1 MTINEHDRITAGRDA
16 DTRSAATHGA
26 HALVDLLNAGE
37 PYAVAFGGQGGNWLE
52 NLEELISSA
61 GIESELSEVVG
72 EAALLLEPV
81 ARELVVVRPVGFE
94 PMQWVRALAAE
105 EPLPTAKQLTT
116 AAISG
121 PGILLAQMAAI
132 RAVSRQGLDLQGTPP
147 VAMAGHSQ
155 GIVAVESL
163 KAAGARDAE
172 LLALLQLIGAAGS
185 LVSRRRG
192 MVGRGD
198 KSPMVSVTNAEP
210 DRIAELLED
219 FSKDVRTV
227 LPPVLSIRNGRR
239 SVVITGTPE
248 QLARFELYCSKIT
261 EKEEAERKNKTR
273 GGAVF
278 APVFN
283 GIQVEVGF
291 HTPRLADGVE
301 VVDRWAA
308 RTGIDPELAH
318 HFTESIFVKPIDWV
332 AEVERL
338 HDAGAKWIID
348 LGPSDT
354 LTRLTAP
361 VIRGLGVGIVPA
373 ATRAGQRN
381 LFTVGAAPEVPPAW
395 SSYAPSTVTLPDGSV
410 KLSTKFTRLTGR
422 SPILLAGMTPTTV
435 DAKIVAAA
443 ANAGHWAELAG
454 GGQVTEPIF
463 DARIEELT
471 QLLEPGRAIQFN
483 SLFLDPY
490 LWKLQLGGKR
500 LVQRARQS
508 GAPIDGVVVTAGIP
522 ELEEAVALI
531 EELNGIGITH
541 VCFKPGTVDQ
551 IKSVIKIAAEVPDR
565 EIIVHIEGGRAGGH
579 HSWEDLDDLLVST
592 YGDLRRTP
600 NLTICVGG
608 GIGTPER
615 AAEYLSG
622 RWATEYGFPLMPV
635 DGILVGTAAMATL
648 EATTS
653 PAVKQMLVETT
664 GTDTWVGAGR
674 AQGGMASGRSQLGA
688 DIHEID
694 NAASRCGRL
703 LDEVAGDGDAVAAR
717 RDEIIAAMA
726 VTAKPYFGDVAEMT
740 FLEWLNRYVE
750 LAIGDG
756 SSTADTKKT
765 GSPWLDVSWRDRFE
779 EMLKRTEARLHPA
792 DSGPIP
798 TLFGADAEGEAL
810 LEDPQRAIGALLER
824 YPDAATVKLHPADVP
839 FFITLCKTLGKPV
852 NFVPVIDKDVRRW
865 WRSDSLWQAHDARYT
880 ADQVCI
886 IPGTQA
892 VAGITRVDEP
902 VGELLDRFEKA
913 AIDDVVAAGGQPV
926 PVVSRRQARADV
938 TGPLA
943 VVLDSPDVLW
953 AGRTAIN
960 PVHRI
965 GAPSEWQV
973 NQNRSATHPSTGAR
987 LELTGEA
994 RQAGAER
1001 PGEGA
1006 AAVTLSVPLS
1016 DIWIT
1021 IKFTLPT
1028 ATVDGGMPVVTTE
1041 DASEAMRSV
1050 LAIAANVEGPEALP
1064 RVENDSTTVTVA
1076 WDPEEV
1082 ADHTG
1087 VTATFGAPL
1096 APGLTLVPDALV
1108 GSCWPA
1114 VFSVIGS
1121 ATTEAGF
1128 PVVEGLLSLVH
1139 LDHAAHL
1146 LAPLPKDKAEL
1157 TVTATASAATDTEY
1171 GRVIPV
1177 AVTIADPTGQ
1187 VVAEL
1192 HERFAIRGRSGS
1204 AELAD
1209 PPRAGGAI
1217 TDNATETPRRR
1228 RRDVTVTAPTDM
1240 SAFAVVSG
1248 DHNPIHTDRAAA
1260 LLAGLKTPIVHGMWL
1275 SAAAQHVVTA
1285 TDGRATPPARLV
1297 GWTSRFLGMVLPG
1310 DEIDF
1315 RVDRVGIDRGAEII
1329 EVSAKVDGELVMAAT
1344 AQLAAPKTVYA
1355 FPGQG
1360 IQHKGMGMEVRA
1372 RSKAAR
1378 KIWDTADKFT
1388 RETLGFSVLHV
1399 VRDNPTS
1406 LIASGVHYHH
1416 PEGVLYLTQFTQVA
1430 MATVAAAQVAEMRE
1444 QGAFVEGAIA
1454 CGHSVGEYTALACVS
1469 GVYQLEALLE
1479 VVFHRGS
1486 KMHDIVPR
1494 DENGRSNY
1502 RLAAIRPSQI
1512 DLDDDDVT
1520 DFVAE
1525 ISERT
1530 GEFLQIVNFN
1540 LRGSQYAIA
1549 GTVRGLEALEEEI
1562 ERRREISGG
1571 KRSFILVPGIDVP
1584 FHSEVL
1590 RVGVADFR
1598 RSLERVMPRDQ
1609 DPELIVGRYIP
1620 NLVPRPFTLDR
1631 DFIQEIRDLVPAEPL
1646 DEILADYDTWRNE
1659 RPSELMR
1666 KVVIELLAWQFASP
1680 VRWIETQDLLFIE
1693 EAAGGLGI
1701 ERFVEIGVKSAPTV
1715 AGLATNTLK
1724 LPEYSHSTVEVLNS
1738 ERDAAVLFATDTD
1751 PEPEADDVAAAPSG
1765 AAPAAA
1771 ATPAAAPAA
1780 PAAAPAAPAAPAG
1793 APSPHVAPAGAPRP
1807 DDIAFDAAD
1816 ATVALIALM
1825 AKMRLDQIETLDS
1838 IESITDGASSRRNQL
1853 LVDLGSELNLGAI
1866 DGAAEAD
1873 LGALKGQVSKLA
1885 RTYKPFGPVLGDAIN
1900 DQLRT
1905 VFGPSGKRPAYIT
1918 ERVTKTWELG
1928 PGWAK
1933 NVTVEVALGTREG
1946 SSVRGG
1952 ALGGL
1957 HDGALADAG
1966 AVDKVIDAAVLA
1978 VGARK
1983 GVAVSM
1989 PSAGGGAGGVVDSAA
2004 LGEFAEKVTGRDG
2017 VLASTARMILNQL
2030 GLDQQAS
2037 VGDTVTDTDL
2047 IDLVSSELGSD
2058 WPRLVAPSFDGRKA
2072 VLFDD
2077 RWASARED
2085 LARLWLAEESDIDAD
2100 WQRLSERFEG
2110 AGHVVA
2116 TQANWWQGKA
2126 LAAGRNVHAALYG
2139 RAAAGAENPAK
2150 GRYADEIAV
2159 VTGASKGSIA
2169 AAVTAR
2175 LLSGG
2180 ATVIATT
2187 SRLDDKRLAFYKDL
2201 YRDNASF
2208 GATLWVVPANMASY
2222 SDIDALVEWVGNE
2235 QSESLGPQS
2244 IHLKDALTPT
2254 LLFPFAAPRVA
2265 GDMSEAGARAE
2276 MEMKVLL
2283 WAVQRLIAGLSHI
2296 GAERDIA
2303 SRLHVVLPGSPNRG
2317 MFGGDGAYGEAKSA
2331 LDAVVTRWKAETSWS
2346 QRVSLAHALIGWTK
2360 GTGLMG
2366 HNDAIAGAVEE
2377 AGVTTYTT
2385 DEMAAMLLDLCDI
2398 ESKVAAARQPL
2409 QADLTGGLG
2418 EVDIDLAELAAK
2430 AREDMAGET
2439 RDTDADDVD
2448 PGTIRALPS
2457 PPRGFTGNPTPTWTD
2472 LDVDPADLV
2481 VIVGGA
2487 ELGPYG
2493 SSRTRFEV
2501 ETSGELSAA
2510 GVLELAWTTGL
2521 VKWEDDPKPGWYDT
2535 QTGEMVDEGELVER
2549 YHDAVIERVGIRE
2562 WVDDGAIDPDHAAPL
2577 LVSVFLDKDFTF
2589 VVSSEEEARAFVQF
2603 DPEHTVIAPV
2613 PDSGDW
2619 QVTRQ
2624 AGTEIRVP
2632 RKVKLSRTVGAQVP
2646 TGFDPTVYGVTP
2658 DMMNSIDRLAL
2669 WNLVTTVD
2677 AFLSSGFSPA
2687 ELMRWVHPSL
2697 VASTQGTGM
2706 GGMTSMQTMYHGNLL
2721 GRNKPNDIL
2730 QEVLPNVFAGHV
2742 VQSYVGS
2749 YGAMIHPVGACA
2761 TAAVSVEEGV
2771 DKIRLGKAQF
2781 VVAGGYDDLTL
2792 EAIIGFGDMSAT
2804 ADTEMMRAK
2813 GISDAKMSRANDRR
2827 RLGFVEGQGGGTILL
2842 ARGDLALEMGL
2853 PVMAVVG
2860 YVSSFGDG
2868 VHTSIP
2874 APGLGALGAGRGG
2887 RKSELA
2893 RSLAKLGVTPDDIAV
2908 ISKHDTST
2916 LANDPNETEL
2926 HERLAKA
2933 MGRSEGNPLFVVSQ
2947 KSLTGH
2953 SKGGAAAFQMMG
2965 LCQILR
2971 DGVIPPNRS
2980 LDCVDDELSHAS
2992 HFVWVREALHLGDKL
3007 PLKAG
3012 LITSLGFGHVSG
3024 LIALVHPQAFLA
3036 SLDEAQRAD
3045 YQRRAAERVVAGQRR
3060 LASAI
3065 AGGPAMYEK
3074 PADRRF
3080 NHDAPQSEKRQEAD
3094 MLLDPTS
3101 RLGADGWY
3109 AR

>member
-1 MTINEHDRITAGRDA
+1 MTINEHRNVTSGNTEAV
-16 DTRSAATHGA
+16 AASA

-37 PYAVAFGGQGGNWLE
+37 PYAVAFGGQGASWLE
-52 NLEELISSA
+52 NLEELVSSA
-61 GIESELSEVVG
+61 GIESELSEIVG

-81 ARELVVVRPVGFE
+81 ARELVVVRPIGFE
-94 PMQWVRALAAE
+94 PMQWVRALAAD
-105 EPLPTAKQLTT
+105 EPLPSAKQLTT

-132 RAVSRQGLDLQGTPP
+132 RAVQRQGLDLAGTPP
-147 VAMAGHSQ
+147 VAVAGHSQ
-155 GIVAVESL
+155 GIIAAEAL
-163 KAAGARDAE
+163 KANGTRDAE

-198 KSPMVSVTNAEP
+198 KSPMVSVTNVDPE
-210 DRIAELLED
+210 RIAELLED

-261 EKEEAERKNKTR
+261 EKDEAERKNKLR

-278 APVFN
+278 SPVFQ
-283 GIQVEVGF
+283 GVQVEVGF
-291 HTPRLADGVE
+291 HTPRLADGIE

-308 RTGIDPELAH
+308 KCGIDTELAH
-318 HFTESIFVKPIDWV
+318 KMTEAIFVKPIDWV
-332 AEVERL
+332 AEVERM
-338 HDAGAKWIID
+338 HDAGARWIID

-354 LTRLTAP
+354 VTRLTSP
-361 VIRGLGVGIVPA
+361 IIRGLGVGIVPA
-373 ATRAGQRN
+373 ATRAGQRS
-381 LFTVGAAPEVPPAW
+381 LFTVGAAPVVQPAW
-395 SSYAPSTVTLPDGSV
+395 SSFAPTAVELPNGDV

-454 GGQVTEPIF
+454 GGQVTEEIF
-463 DARIEELT
+463 ENRVAELS

-500 LVQRARQS
+500 IVQKARQS
-508 GAPIDGVVVTAGIP
+508 GAPIDGVIVTAGIP
-522 ELEEAVALI
+522 ELDEAVALI
-531 EELNGIGITH
+531 EELHEIGITN
-541 VCFKPGTVDQ
+541 VVFKPGTVDQ
-551 IKSVIKIAAEVPDR
+551 IKSVIKIAEEVPDR
-565 EIIVHIEGGRAGGH
+565 EIIVHVEGGRAGGH

-592 YGDLRRTP
+592 YSDLRKQA

-622 RWATEYGFPLMPV
+622 RWAETYGFPLMPV

-653 PAVKQMLVETT
+653 PQVKQLLVDTK
-664 GTDTWVGAGR
+664 GTDHWVGAGK

-694 NAASRCGRL
+694 NTASRCGRL
-703 LDEVAGDGDAVAAR
+703 LDEVAGDADAVAER

-726 VTAKPYFGDVAEMT
+726 NTAKPYFGDVADMT
-740 FLEWLNRYVE
+740 YQQWLQRYVE

-756 SSTADTKKT
+756 SSTADTKRDN
-765 GSPWLDVSWRDRFE
+765 SPWLDVTWRDRFE
-779 EMLKRTEARLHPA
+779 EMLQRAEARLNPA
-792 DSGPIP
+792 DAGRIE
-798 TLFGADAEGEAL
+798 TLFPATAEGEAL
-810 LEDPQRAIGALLER
+810 LEDPQRALAELLAR
-824 YPDAATVKLHPADVP
+824 YPEAETLRLHPADVP

-865 WRSDSLWQAHDARYT
+865 WRSDSLWQAHDARYD

-886 IPGTQA
+886 IPGTAA

-902 VGELLDRFEKA
+902 VGELLDRFEQA
-913 AIDDVVAAGGQPV
+913 AIDEVVAALAANGEAPV
-926 PVVSRRQARADV
+926 PVVSRRQARADI

-973 NQNRSATHPSTGAR
+973 NENRSATHPSTGSR
-987 LELTGEA
+987 LELDGD
-994 RQAGAER
+994 G
-1001 PGEGA
+1001 
-1006 AAVTLSVPLS
+1006 VVLNVPLS
-1016 DIWIT
+1016 DIWIA
-1021 IKFTLPT
+1021 IRFTLPA
-1028 ATVDGGMPVVTTE
+1028 ATVNGGMPVVTTE
-1041 DASEAMRSV
+1041 DASAAMRAV
-1050 LAIAANVEGPEALP
+1050 LAIAAGADGVDALP
-1064 RVENDSTTVTVA
+1064 AVTDNVATVTA
-1076 WDPEEV
+1076 DWDPEEV

-1108 GSCWPA
+1108 GRCWPA
-1114 VFSVIGS
+1114 VFSVIG
-1121 ATTEAGF
+1121 AAVTADGI

-1146 LAPLPKDKAEL
+1146 LAPMPAERAEL
-1157 TVTATASAATDTEY
+1157 TVTATASAAVDTEV
-1171 GRVIPV
+1171 GRVVPV
-1177 AVTIADPTGQ
+1177 SVSITD
-1187 VVAEL
+1187 AEGTEL
-1192 HERFAIRGRSGS
+1192 ARLEERFAIRGRSGA
-1204 AELAD
+1204 AELTD
-1209 PPRAGGAI
+1209 PVRAGGAI

-1228 RRDVTVTAPTDM
+1228 RRDVTVTAPVDM

-1260 LLAGLKTPIVHGMWL
+1260 LLAGLKSPIVHGMWL

-1310 DEIDF
+1310 DEIEF

-1329 EVSAKVDGELVMAAT
+1329 EVTAKVGGELVMAAS

-1378 KIWDTADKFT
+1378 KIWDSADKFT

-1406 LIASGVHYHH
+1406 IIASGVHYHH
-1416 PEGVLYLTQFTQVA
+1416 PDGVLFLTQFTQVA

-1469 GVYQLEALLE
+1469 GVYELEALLE

-1494 DENGRSNY
+1494 DAKGRSDY

-1512 DLDDDDVT
+1512 DLDDNDVT
-1520 DFVAE
+1520 DFVAQIAE
-1525 ISERT
+1525 ET

-1549 GTVRGLEALEEEI
+1549 GTVRGLEALEAEI
-1562 ERRREISGG
+1562 ERRREITGG

-1598 RSLERVMPRDQ
+1598 RALDRVMPHGQ
-1609 DPELIVGRYIP
+1609 DPELLVGKYIP
-1620 NLVPRPFTLDR
+1620 NLVPRPFTLDK

-1646 DEILADYDTWRNE
+1646 DEILADYDTWRRDN
-1659 RPSELMR
+1659 PSELMR
-1666 KVVIELLAWQFASP
+1666 KTVIELLAWQFASP

-1693 EAAGGLGI
+1693 EAAGGLGV
-1701 ERFVEIGVKSAPTV
+1701 ERFVEVGVKTMPTV

-1724 LPEYSHSTVEVLNS
+1724 LPEYSHNTTEVLNV
-1738 ERDAAVLFATDTD
+1738 ERDAPVLFATDTD
-1751 PEPEADDVAAAPSG
+1751 PEPEDDVP

-1771 ATPAAAPAA
+1771 AEAPAEAVAAAPVPAAAPAA
-1780 PAAAPAAPAAPAG
+1780 PAG
-1793 APSPHVAPAGAPRP
+1793 GPRP
-1807 DDIAFDAAD
+1807 DDITYDAAD
-1816 ATVALIALM
+1816 ATMALIALS
-1825 AKMRLDQIETLDS
+1825 AKMRIDQIEPLDS

-1873 LGALKGQVSKLA
+1873 LAGLKGQVTKLA
-1885 RTYKPFGPVLGDAIN
+1885 RTYKPFGPVLSDAIN

-1905 VFGPSGKRPAYIT
+1905 VLGPSGKRPAYIA
-1918 ERVTKTWELG
+1918 ERVSKAWELG

-1933 NVTVEVALGTREG
+1933 HVTAEVALGTREG

-1952 ALGGL
+1952 EMGGL
-1957 HDGALADAG
+1957 HSGALADAG
-1966 AVDKVIDAAVLA
+1966 AVDKVIDAAVTA

-1983 GVAVSM
+1983 GIAVSL
-1989 PSAGGGAGGVVDSAA
+1989 PSAGGAAGGVVDSAA
-2004 LGEFAEKVTGRDG
+2004 LNEFAEKVTGPNG
-2017 VLASTARMILNQL
+2017 VLAGAARLILGEL
-2030 GLDQQAS
+2030 GLQAPVS
-2037 VGDTVTDTDL
+2037 VPDATDSEL
-2047 IDLVSSELGSD
+2047 IDLVTAELGSD

-2085 LARLWLAEESDIDAD
+2085 LARIWLLEEDDVNRD
-2100 WQRLSERFEG
+2100 WAKLSESFEG

-2116 TQANWWQGKA
+2116 TQASWWQGKA
-2126 LAAGRNVHAALYG
+2126 LAAGRTLHAALYG
-2139 RAAAGAENPAK
+2139 RAAAGAENPEK
-2150 GRYADEIAV
+2150 GRYANEIAV

-2169 AAVTAR
+2169 SAVVGQ
-2175 LLSGG
+2175 LLAGG
-2180 ATVIATT
+2180 ASVIATT
-2187 SRLDDKRLAFYKDL
+2187 SKLDDDRLAFYRTL
-2201 YRDNASF
+2201 YRDNARF
-2208 GATLWVVPANMASY
+2208 GAQLWVVPANMASY

-2235 QSESLGPQS
+2235 QVENLGPKA
-2244 IHLKDALTPT
+2244 IHLKDAQTPT

-2265 GDMSEAGARAE
+2265 GDLSEAGARAE

-2283 WAVQRLIAGLSHI
+2283 WAVQRLIGGLSHI
-2296 GAERDIA
+2296 GSERDIA

-2317 MFGGDGAYGEAKSA
+2317 MFGGDGAYGESKAA
-2331 LDAVVTRWKAETSWS
+2331 LDAVVARWKAETSWS

-2366 HNDAIAGAVEE
+2366 HNDAIVGAVEE
-2377 AGVTTYTT
+2377 AGVITYTT
-2385 DEMAAMLLDLCDI
+2385 DEMASMLLNLCSIDA
-2398 ESKVAAARQPL
+2398 KVSAAREPIQV
-2409 QADLTGGLG
+2409 DLTGGLG
-2418 EVDIDLAELAAK
+2418 DIELDMAELAAK
-2430 AREDMAGET
+2430 AREEMVAE
-2439 RDTDADDVD
+2439 AAVD
-2448 PGTIRALPS
+2448 EEDLEGTISALPS
-2457 PPRGFTGNPTPTWTD
+2457 PPRGYRAAPAPEWAD
-2472 LDVDPADLV
+2472 LDIDPADMVVLV
-2481 VIVGGA
+2481 SGA

-2493 SSRTRFEV
+2493 SSRTRFEMEV
-2501 ETSGELSAA
+2501 SGELSAA

-2535 QTGEMVDEGELVER
+2535 NTGELVDESELIER
-2549 YHDAVIERVGIRE
+2549 YHDVVLERVGIRE

-2577 LVSVFLDKDFTF
+2577 LVSVFLDKDFSF
-2589 VVSSEEEARAFVQF
+2589 VVSAEADARAFHQF

-2613 PDSGDW
+2613 PDSSDW
-2619 QVTRQ
+2619 QVTRK

-2646 TGFDPTVYGVTP
+2646 TGFDPQVYGVTP
-2658 DMMNSIDRLAL
+2658 DMASSIDRLAL

-2677 AFLSSGFSPA
+2677 AFLSAGFSPE

-2742 VQSYVGS
+2742 VQSYIGS

-2771 DKIRLGKAQF
+2771 DKIRLGKAEF

-2804 ADTEMMRAK
+2804 AETAMMRAR
-2813 GISDAKMSRANDRR
+2813 GISDSKFSRANDRR
-2827 RLGFVEGQGGGTILL
+2827 RLGFVEGQGGGTVLL
-2842 ARGDLALEMGL
+2842 ARGDLAVKMGL
-2853 PVMAVVG
+2853 PIQAVVA
-2860 YVSSFGDG
+2860 YVSSFADG

-2887 RKSELA
+2887 RQSQLV
-2893 RSLAKLGVTPDDIAV
+2893 RDLAKLGVTPDDIAV

-2926 HERLAKA
+2926 HERLAA
-2933 MGRSEGNPLFVVSQ
+2933 SMGRSPGNPLFIVSQ

-2953 SKGGAAAFQMMG
+2953 SKGGAAAFQMLG

-2980 LDCVDDELSHAS
+2980 LDCVDDELSNAQ
-2992 HFVWVREALHLGDKL
+2992 HFVWVRETLKFGDRL
-3007 PLKAG
+3007 PIKAG
-3012 LITSLGFGHVSG
+3012 LVTSLGFGHVSG
-3024 LIALVHPQAFLA
+3024 LIALVHPQALVA
-3036 SLDEAQRAD
+3036 ALDPAERED
-3045 YQRRAAERVVAGQRR
+3045 YLRRAGERVLAGQHR

-3065 AGGPAMYEK
+3065 AGGRALYEK

-3080 NHDAPQSEKRQEAD
+3080 NHDAPEKRQEAD
-3094 MLLDPTS
+3094 MLLDADA
-3101 RLGADGWY
+3101 RLGEDGWY
-3109 AR
+3109 ARS

>member
-1 MTINEHDRITAGRDA
+1 MTINEHDRVTAGKNGLKDG
-16 DTRSAATHGA
+16 SLGGA

-37 PYAVAFGGQGGNWLE
+37 PYAVAFGGQGGAWLE
-52 NLEELISSA
+52 SLEELVSSA
-61 GIESELSEVVG
+61 GIESELSELVG

-81 ARELVVVRPVGFE
+81 ARELVVVRPIGFE
-94 PMQWVRALAAE
+94 PLQWVRALAAE
-105 EPLPTAKQLTT
+105 EPLPDTKQLTT

-121 PGILLAQMAAI
+121 PGILLTQMAAI
-132 RAVSRQGLDLQGTPP
+132 RALTRQGLDLMGTPP

-155 GIVAVESL
+155 GILGVESL
-163 KAAGARDAE
+163 KVKGTRDAE

-198 KSPMVSVTNAEP
+198 KSPMVSVTNVDP

-219 FSKDVRTV
+219 FSTDVRTV

-248 QLARFELYCSKIT
+248 QLGRFELYCSKIT
-261 EKEEAERKNKTR
+261 EKEEAERKNKLR

-283 GIQVEVGF
+283 PIQVEVGF
-291 HTPRLADGVE
+291 HTPRLADGVAL
-301 VVDRWAA
+301 VDRWAA
-308 RTGIDPELAH
+308 KIGIDTELAH
-318 HFTESIFVKPIDWV
+318 AMTESIFVNPIDWV
-332 AEVERL
+332 SDVEAL
-338 HDAGAKWIID
+338 HTAGARWIID
-348 LGPSDT
+348 LGPADT
-354 LTRLTAP
+354 VTRLTAP
-361 VIRGLGVGIVPA
+361 VIRGLGIGIVPA
-373 ATRAGQRN
+373 ATRAGQRS
-381 LFTVGAAPEVPPAW
+381 LFTVGAVPEVPAPW
-395 SSYAPSTVTLPDGSV
+395 TSYAPSTVTLPDGSV

-454 GGQVTEPIF
+454 GGQVTEKIF
-463 DARIEELT
+463 EDRLEDLAE
-471 QLLEPGRAIQFN
+471 LLEPGRAIQFN

-500 LVQRARQS
+500 IVQKARQS

-522 ELEEAVALI
+522 ELDEAVALI
-531 EELNGIGITH
+531 EELNEIGITH
-541 VCFKPGTVDQ
+541 VVFKPGTVDQ
-551 IKSVIKIAAEVPDR
+551 IKAVIKIAAEVPDKDV
-565 EIIVHIEGGRAGGH
+565 IAHIEGGRAGGH
-579 HSWEDLDDLLVST
+579 HSWEDLDDLLLST
-592 YGDLRRTP
+592 YADLRKLS
-600 NLTICVGG
+600 NITICVGG

-615 AAEYLSG
+615 AADYLAG
-622 RWATEYGFPLMPV
+622 RWSQTYGFPLMPV

-653 PAVKQMLVETT
+653 PAVKQLLVDTK
-664 GTDTWVGAGR
+664 GTDVWVGAGK

-694 NAASRCGRL
+694 NTASRCGRL
-703 LDEVAGDGDAVAAR
+703 LDEVAGDADAVAER

-726 VTAKPYFGDVAEMT
+726 DTAKPYFGDLADMT
-740 FLEWLNRYVE
+740 YLQWLDRYVE

-756 SSTADTKKT
+756 DSTADTKSED
-765 GSPWLDVSWRDRFE
+765 SPWLDITWRDRFE
-779 EMLKRTEARLHPA
+779 EMLKRAEARLHPK
-792 DSGPIP
+792 DSGPID
-798 TLFGADAEGEAL
+798 TLFAKSPEGVAL
-810 LEDPQRAIGALLER
+810 LEHPAAAVDTLLNR
-824 YPDAATVKLHPADVP
+824 YPDAETLKLHPADVP
-839 FFITLCKTLGKPV
+839 FFVTLCKTPGKPV

-886 IPGTQA
+886 IPGTAA

-902 VGELLDRFEKA
+902 VGELLDRFEQA
-913 AIDDVVAAGGQPV
+913 AIDEVVASGATPV
-926 PVVSRRQARADV
+926 PVVSRRQANPGA
-938 TGPLA
+938 TGPIA

-965 GAPSEWQV
+965 GAPGEWQV
-973 NQNRSATHPSTGAR
+973 NENRAATHPSTGSR
-987 LELTGEA
+987 LELTD
-994 RQAGAER
+994 
-1001 PGEGA
+1001 EG
-1006 AAVTLSVPLS
+1006 VTLSVPLS
-1016 DIWIT
+1016 DIWID
-1021 IKFTLPT
+1021 IKLTLPA
-1028 ATVDGGMPVVTTE
+1028 ATVNGGMPVVTTE
-1041 DASEAMRSV
+1041 DAAAAMRAV
-1050 LAIAANVEGPEALP
+1050 LAIAAGVDGVDALP
-1064 RVENDSTTVTVA
+1064 AVVDNTATVTVG

-1108 GSCWPA
+1108 GKCWPA
-1114 VFSVIGS
+1114 VFATIG
-1121 ATTEAGF
+1121 AAVTEAGF
-1128 PVVEGLLSLVH
+1128 PVIEGLLSLVH

-1146 LAPLPKDKAEL
+1146 LAPMPKDAAEL
-1157 TVTATASAATDTEY
+1157 TVTATASAAIDTEV
-1171 GRVIPV
+1171 GRVVPV
-1177 AVTIADPTGQ
+1177 EVIISDAQG
-1187 VVAEL
+1187 AEL
-1192 HERFAIRGRSGS
+1192 ARLVERFAIRGRTG
-1204 AELAD
+1204 AVELED
-1209 PPRAGGAI
+1209 PIRAGGAM
-1217 TDNATETPRRR
+1217 TDNATDTPRRR
-1228 RRDVTVTAPTDM
+1228 RRDVTMTAPTDM

-1260 LLAGLKTPIVHGMWL
+1260 LLAGLKGPIVHGMWL

-1310 DEIDF
+1310 DEIEF

-1329 EVSAKVDGELVMAAT
+1329 EVTAKVGGDLVMAAS

-1378 KIWDTADKFT
+1378 KVWDIADKFT
-1388 RETLGFSVLHV
+1388 RDTLGFSVLHV
-1399 VRDNPTS
+1399 VKDNPTS

-1469 GVYQLEALLE
+1469 GVYELPALLE

-1494 DENGRSNY
+1494 DEKGRSNY

-1520 DFVAE
+1520 AFVAE

-1598 RSLERVMPRDQ
+1598 RSLERVMPTDA
-1609 DPELIVGRYIP
+1609 DPELLVGKYIP

-1646 DEILADYDTWRNE
+1646 DEVLADYDTWRNE
-1659 RPSELMR
+1659 RPRELMR
-1666 KVVIELLAWQFASP
+1666 KIVIELLAWQFASP

-1693 EAAGGLGI
+1693 EAAGGLGV
-1701 ERFVEIGVKSAPTV
+1701 ERFVEIGVKTAPTV

-1724 LPEYSHSTVEVLNS
+1724 LPEYSHSTTEVLNA

-1751 PEPEADDVAAAPSG
+1751 PEPEVEEIAAVASAPES
-1765 AAPAAA
+1765 APAA
-1771 ATPAAAPAA
+1771 AA
-1780 PAAAPAAPAAPAG
+1780 PAAAPAPSAAPSG
-1793 APSPHVAPAGAPRP
+1793 GPRP
-1807 DDIAFDAAD
+1807 DDITFDAAD
-1816 ATVALIALM
+1816 ATLVLIALA
-1825 AKMRLDQIETLDS
+1825 AKMRIDQIEPLDS
-1838 IESITDGASSRRNQL
+1838 IESITDGASSRRNQM

-1873 LGALKGQVSKLA
+1873 LSGLKAQVTKLA
-1885 RTYKPFGPVLGDAIN
+1885 RTYKPFGPVLSDSIN

-1905 VFGPSGKRPAYIT
+1905 VFGPSGKRPAYIA
-1918 ERVTKTWELG
+1918 ERVAKTWELG

-1933 NVTVEVALGTREG
+1933 HVTAEVALGTREG

-1952 ALGGL
+1952 NMGGL
-1957 HDGALADAG
+1957 HEGALADA
-1966 AVDKVIDAAVLA
+1966 ASVDKVIDAAVTA

-1983 GVAVSM
+1983 GIPVSL
-1989 PSAGGGAGGVVDSAA
+1989 PSSGAAGGGVVDSAA
-2004 LGEFAEKVTGRDG
+2004 LGEFAEQVTGPNG
-2017 VLASTARMILNQL
+2017 VLANAARTILGQL
-2030 GLDQQAS
+2030 GLDSPVSAPE
-2037 VGDTVTDTDL
+2037 TVSDADL
-2047 IDLVSSELGSD
+2047 IDLVTTELGSD
-2058 WPRLVAPSFDGRKA
+2058 WPRLVSPVFDARKA
-2072 VLFDD
+2072 VVFDD

-2085 LARLWLAEESDIDAD
+2085 LARLWLLDESEIDSD

-2110 AGHVVA
+2110 AGNVVG
-2116 TQANWWQGKA
+2116 TQASWWQGKA

-2139 RAAAGAENPAK
+2139 RAAAGAENPDK
-2150 GRYADEIAV
+2150 GGYAGEVAV

-2169 AAVTAR
+2169 ASVVSQ
-2175 LLSGG
+2175 LLAGG

-2187 SRLDDKRLAFYKDL
+2187 SRLDDDRLAFYRKL
-2201 YRDNASF
+2201 YRDSARF
-2208 GATLWVVPANMASY
+2208 DATLWVVPANMASY
-2222 SDIDALVEWVGNE
+2222 ADIDALVEWVGSE
-2235 QSESLGPQS
+2235 QTENLGPKA
-2244 IHLKDALTPT
+2244 IHLKDAQNPT
-2254 LLFPFAAPRVA
+2254 LLFPFAAPRVS
-2265 GDMSEAGARAE
+2265 GDLSEAGARSE

-2296 GAERDIA
+2296 GSERDIA

-2317 MFGGDGAYGEAKSA
+2317 MFGGDGAYGEAKAA
-2331 LDAVVTRWKAETSWS
+2331 LDAVVTRWKAESSWS

-2366 HNDAIAGAVEE
+2366 HNDAIVGAVEE
-2377 AGVTTYTT
+2377 AGLTTYTT
-2385 DEMAAMLLDLCDI
+2385 EEMASMLLSLCDI
-2398 ESKVAAARQPL
+2398 NSKVAAAREPIQV
-2409 QADLTGGLG
+2409 DMTGGLG
-2418 EVDIDLAELAAK
+2418 EIEIDMAELAAK
-2430 AREDMAGET
+2430 AREEMASAGSDE
-2439 RDTDADDVD
+2439 DDED
-2448 PGTIRALPS
+2448 EAGTIRALPS
-2457 PPRGFTGNPTPTWTD
+2457 PPRGYQAAPAPAWDD
-2472 LDVDPADLV
+2472 LDVDPADMV

-2493 SSRTRFEV
+2493 SSRTRFEMEV
-2501 ETSGELSAA
+2501 DGELSAA
-2510 GVLELAWTTGL
+2510 GVLELAWTTGM

-2535 QTGEMVDEGELVER
+2535 ETGDLVDESELVER
-2549 YHDAVIERVGIRE
+2549 YHDAVVAKVGIRE
-2562 WVDDGAIDPDHAAPL
+2562 FVDDGAITADHTTPL
-2577 LVSVFLDKDFTF
+2577 LVSVFLDKDFSF
-2589 VVSSEEEARAFVQF
+2589 VVSSESDARGFAQS

-2619 QVTRQ
+2619 LVTRK

-2632 RKVKLSRTVGAQVP
+2632 RKAKMSRTVGAQVP
-2646 TGFDPTVYGVTP
+2646 TGFDPTVYGVSQ
-2658 DMMNSIDRLAL
+2658 DMASSVDRLAL

-2677 AFLSSGFSPA
+2677 AFLTAGFTPA

-2697 VASTQGTGM
+2697 VACTQGTGI
-2706 GGMTSMQTMYHGNLL
+2706 GGLTSMQRMFHGNLL
-2721 GRNKPNDIL
+2721 GQSKPNDIL

-2742 VQSYVGS
+2742 VQSYIGS
-2749 YGAMIHPVGACA
+2749 YGSMIHPVAACA

-2771 DKIRLGKAQF
+2771 DKIKLGKADF

-2792 EAIIGFGDMSAT
+2792 EAVTGFGDMSAT
-2804 ADTEMMRAK
+2804 ADTEVMRAK
-2813 GISDAKMSRANDRR
+2813 GISDSKFSRANDRR
-2827 RLGFVEGQGGGTILL
+2827 RLGFVESQGGGTILL
-2842 ARGDLALEMGL
+2842 TRGDLAVQMGL
-2853 PVMAVVG
+2853 PVLAVVG
-2860 YVSSFGDG
+2860 YASSFGDG

-2874 APGLGALGAGRGG
+2874 APGLGALASGLGG
-2887 RKSELA
+2887 TQSRLA
-2893 RSLAKLGVTPDDIAV
+2893 RSLAKLGVGADDIAV

-2926 HERLAKA
+2926 HERLAA
-2933 MGRSEGNPLFVVSQ
+2933 SMGRSKGAPLFVVSQ

-2953 SKGGAAAFQMMG
+2953 AKGGAAAFQMMG

-2980 LDCVDDELSHAS
+2980 LDCVDSELDHAK
-2992 HFVWVREALHLGDKL
+2992 HFVWLREALHLGEKF
-3007 PLKAG
+3007 PIKAG
-3012 LITSLGFGHVSG
+3012 LVTSLGFGHVSG
-3024 LIALVHPQAFLA
+3024 LVALVHPQALLA
-3036 SLDEAQRAD
+3036 ALPADQRAD
-3045 YQRRAAERVVAGQRR
+3045 YQARANARVLDGQHR

-3065 AGGPAMYEK
+3065 AGGPALYEK

-3080 NHDAPQSEKRQEAD
+3080 GGDGPEKPQEAA
-3094 MLLDPTS
+3094 MLLDPEA
-3101 RLGADGWY
+3101 RLGADNHY
-3109 AR
+3109 AK

>member
-1 MTINEHDRITAGRDA
+1 MTINEHRNVTSGNTEAV
-16 DTRSAATHGA
+16 AASA

-37 PYAVAFGGQGGNWLE
+37 PYAVAFGGQGASWLE
-52 NLEELISSA
+52 NLEELVSSA
-61 GIESELSEVVG
+61 GIESELSEIVG

-81 ARELVVVRPVGFE
+81 ARELVVVRPIGFE
-94 PMQWVRALAAE
+94 PMQWVRALAAD
-105 EPLPTAKQLTT
+105 EPLPSAKQLTT

-132 RAVSRQGLDLQGTPP
+132 RAVQRQGLDLAGTPP
-147 VAMAGHSQ
+147 VAVAGHSQ
-155 GIVAVESL
+155 GIIAAEAL
-163 KAAGARDAE
+163 KANGTRDAE

-198 KSPMVSVTNAEP
+198 KSPMVSVTNVDPE
-210 DRIAELLED
+210 RIAELLED

-261 EKEEAERKNKTR
+261 EKDEAERKNKLR

-278 APVFN
+278 SPVFQ
-283 GIQVEVGF
+283 GVQVEVGF
-291 HTPRLADGVE
+291 HTPRLADGIE

-308 RTGIDPELAH
+308 KCGIDTELAH
-318 HFTESIFVKPIDWV
+318 AMTEAIFVKPIDWV
-332 AEVERL
+332 AEVERM
-338 HDAGAKWIID
+338 HDAGARWIID

-354 LTRLTAP
+354 VTRLTSP
-361 VIRGLGVGIVPA
+361 IIRGLGIGIVPA
-373 ATRAGQRN
+373 ATRAGQRS
-381 LFTVGAAPEVPPAW
+381 LFTVGAAPVVQPAW
-395 SSYAPSTVTLPDGSV
+395 SSFAPTAVELPNGDV

-454 GGQVTEPIF
+454 GGQVTEEIF
-463 DARIEELT
+463 ENRVAELT

-500 LVQRARQS
+500 IVQKARQS
-508 GAPIDGVVVTAGIP
+508 GAPIDGVIVTAGIP
-522 ELEEAVALI
+522 ELDEAVALI
-531 EELNGIGITH
+531 EELHEIGITN
-541 VCFKPGTVDQ
+541 VVFKPGTVDQ
-551 IKSVIKIAAEVPDR
+551 IKSVIKIAEEVPDR
-565 EIIVHIEGGRAGGH
+565 EIIVHVEGGRAGGH

-592 YGDLRRTP
+592 YSDLRKQA

-622 RWATEYGFPLMPV
+622 RWAETYGFPLMPV

-653 PAVKQMLVETT
+653 PQVKQLLVDTK
-664 GTDTWVGAGR
+664 GTDHWVGAGK

-694 NAASRCGRL
+694 NTASRCGRL
-703 LDEVAGDGDAVAAR
+703 LDEVAGDADAVAER

-726 VTAKPYFGDVAEMT
+726 NTAKPYFGDVADMT
-740 FLEWLNRYVE
+740 YQQWLQRYVE

-756 SSTADTKKT
+756 SSTADTKRAH
-765 GSPWLDVSWRDRFE
+765 SPWLDITWRDRFE
-779 EMLKRTEARLHPA
+779 EMLQRAEARLNPA
-792 DSGPIP
+792 DAGRIE
-798 TLFGADAEGEAL
+798 TLFPATAEGEAL
-810 LEDPQRAIGALLER
+810 LEDPQRAIAELLAR
-824 YPDAATVKLHPADVP
+824 YPEAETLRLHPADVP

-865 WRSDSLWQAHDARYT
+865 WRSDSLWQAHDARYD

-886 IPGTQA
+886 IPGTAA

-902 VGELLDRFEKA
+902 VGELLDRFEQA
-913 AIDDVVAAGGQPV
+913 AIDEVLAAGVKPV
-926 PVVSRRQARADV
+926 PVVSRRQARADI

-973 NQNRSATHPSTGAR
+973 NENRSATHPSTGSR
-987 LELTGEA
+987 LELDGD
-994 RQAGAER
+994 G
-1001 PGEGA
+1001 
-1006 AAVTLSVPLS
+1006 VVLNVPLS
-1016 DIWIT
+1016 DIWIA
-1021 IKFTLPT
+1021 IRFTLPT
-1028 ATVDGGMPVVTTE
+1028 ATVNGGMPVVTTE
-1041 DASEAMRSV
+1041 DASAAMRAV
-1050 LAIAANVEGPEALP
+1050 LAIAAGADGVDALP
-1064 RVENDSTTVTVA
+1064 AVTDNVATVTA
-1076 WDPEEV
+1076 QWDPEEV

-1108 GSCWPA
+1108 GRCWPA
-1114 VFSVIGS
+1114 VFSVIG
-1121 ATTEAGF
+1121 AAVTDDGI

-1146 LAPLPKDKAEL
+1146 LAPMPAEKAEL
-1157 TVTATASAATDTEY
+1157 TVTATASAAVDTEV
-1171 GRVIPV
+1171 GRVVPV
-1177 AVTIADPTGQ
+1177 EVIIREG
-1187 VVAEL
+1187 VGAEGVIL
-1192 HERFAIRGRSGS
+1192 ARLEERFAIRGRSGA
-1204 AELAD
+1204 AELTD
-1209 PPRAGGAI
+1209 PVRAGGAI

-1228 RRDVTVTAPTDM
+1228 RRDVTVTAPVDM

-1260 LLAGLKTPIVHGMWL
+1260 LLAGLKSPIVHGMWL

-1310 DEIDF
+1310 DEIEF

-1329 EVSAKVDGELVMAAT
+1329 EVTAKVGGDLVMAAT

-1378 KIWDTADKFT
+1378 KIWDSADKFT

-1406 LIASGVHYHH
+1406 IIASGVHYHH
-1416 PEGVLYLTQFTQVA
+1416 PDGVLFLTQFTQVA

-1469 GVYQLEALLE
+1469 GVYELEALLE

-1494 DENGRSNY
+1494 DAKGRSDY

-1512 DLDDDDVT
+1512 DLDDNDVT
-1520 DFVAE
+1520 DFVAGIAE
-1525 ISERT
+1525 ET

-1549 GTVRGLEALEEEI
+1549 GTVRGLEALEAEI
-1562 ERRREISGG
+1562 ERRREITGG

-1598 RSLERVMPRDQ
+1598 RALDRVMPHGQ
-1609 DPELIVGRYIP
+1609 DPELLVGKYIP
-1620 NLVPRPFTLDR
+1620 NLVPRPFTLDK

-1646 DEILADYDTWRNE
+1646 DEILADYDTWRRDN
-1659 RPSELMR
+1659 PSELMR
-1666 KVVIELLAWQFASP
+1666 KTVIELLAWQFASP

-1693 EAAGGLGI
+1693 EAAGGLGV
-1701 ERFVEIGVKSAPTV
+1701 ERFVEVGVKTMPTV

-1724 LPEYSHSTVEVLNS
+1724 LPEYSHNTTEVLNV

-1751 PEPEADDVAAAPSG
+1751 PEPEDDAPAAPAAEAPAEAVAAAPV
-1765 AAPAAA
+1765 
-1771 ATPAAAPAA
+1771 PAAAPAA
-1780 PAAAPAAPAAPAG
+1780 PAG
-1793 APSPHVAPAGAPRP
+1793 GPRP
-1807 DDIAFDAAD
+1807 DDITYDAAD
-1816 ATVALIALM
+1816 ATMALIALS
-1825 AKMRLDQIETLDS
+1825 AKMRIDQIEPLDS

-1873 LGALKGQVSKLA
+1873 LAGLKGQVTKLA
-1885 RTYKPFGPVLGDAIN
+1885 RTYKPFGPVLSDAIN

-1905 VFGPSGKRPAYIT
+1905 VLGPSGKRPAYIA
-1918 ERVTKTWELG
+1918 ERVSKAWELG

-1933 NVTVEVALGTREG
+1933 HVTAEVALGTREG

-1952 ALGGL
+1952 EMGGL
-1957 HDGALADAG
+1957 HSGALADAN
-1966 AVDKVIDAAVLA
+1966 AVDKVIDAAVTA

-1983 GVAVSM
+1983 GIAVSL
-1989 PSAGGGAGGVVDSAA
+1989 PSAGGAGGGVVDSAA
-2004 LGEFAEKVTGRDG
+2004 LNEFAEKVTGPNG
-2017 VLASTARMILNQL
+2017 VLAGAARLILGEL
-2030 GLDQQAS
+2030 GLQTPVSAPDA
-2037 VGDTVTDTDL
+2037 TDSEL
-2047 IDLVSSELGSD
+2047 IDLVTAELGSD

-2085 LARLWLAEESDIDAD
+2085 LARIWLLDEDDVNRD
-2100 WQRLSERFEG
+2100 WAKLSESFEG

-2116 TQANWWQGKA
+2116 TQASWWQGKA
-2126 LAAGRNVHAALYG
+2126 LAAGRTLHAALYG
-2139 RAAAGAENPAK
+2139 RAAAGAENPEK
-2150 GRYADEIAV
+2150 GRYANEVAV

-2169 AAVTAR
+2169 SSVVGQ
-2175 LLSGG
+2175 LLAGG
-2180 ATVIATT
+2180 ASVIATT
-2187 SRLDDKRLAFYKDL
+2187 SKLDDSRLAFYRTL
-2201 YRDNASF
+2201 YRDNARF
-2208 GATLWVVPANMASY
+2208 GAQLWVVPANMASY

-2235 QSESLGPQS
+2235 QVENLGPKA
-2244 IHLKDALTPT
+2244 IHLKDAQTPT

-2265 GDMSEAGARAE
+2265 GDLSEAGARAE

-2283 WAVQRLIAGLSHI
+2283 WAVQRLIGGLSHI
-2296 GAERDIA
+2296 GSERDIA

-2317 MFGGDGAYGEAKSA
+2317 MFGGDGAYGESKAA
-2331 LDAVVTRWKAETSWS
+2331 LDAVVARWKAETSWS

-2366 HNDAIAGAVEE
+2366 HNDAIVGAVEE
-2377 AGVTTYTT
+2377 AGVITYTT
-2385 DEMAAMLLDLCDI
+2385 EEMASMLLNLCSIDA
-2398 ESKVAAARQPL
+2398 KVSAAREPIQV
-2409 QADLTGGLG
+2409 DLTGGLG
-2418 EVDIDLAELAAK
+2418 DIELDMAELAAK
-2430 AREDMAGET
+2430 AREEMVAE
-2439 RDTDADDVD
+2439 AAVD
-2448 PGTIRALPS
+2448 EEDLEGTISALPS
-2457 PPRGFTGNPTPTWTD
+2457 PPRGYQAAPAPEWAD
-2472 LDVDPADLV
+2472 LDIDPADMVVLV
-2481 VIVGGA
+2481 SGA

-2493 SSRTRFEV
+2493 SSRTRFEMEV
-2501 ETSGELSAA
+2501 SGELSAA

-2535 QTGEMVDEGELVER
+2535 NTGELVDESELVER
-2549 YHDAVIERVGIRE
+2549 YHDVVLERVGIRE

-2577 LVSVFLDKDFTF
+2577 LVSVFLDKDFSF
-2589 VVSSEEEARAFVQF
+2589 VVSAEADARAFHQF

-2613 PDSGDW
+2613 PDSSDW
-2619 QVTRQ
+2619 QVTRK

-2646 TGFDPTVYGVTP
+2646 TGFDPQVYGVTP
-2658 DMMNSIDRLAL
+2658 DMASSIDRLAL

-2677 AFLSSGFSPA
+2677 AFLSAGFSPE

-2742 VQSYVGS
+2742 VQSYIGS

-2771 DKIRLGKAQF
+2771 DKIRLGKAEF

-2804 ADTEMMRAK
+2804 AETAMMRAR
-2813 GISDAKMSRANDRR
+2813 GISDSKFSRANDRR
-2827 RLGFVEGQGGGTILL
+2827 RLGFVEGQGGGTVLL
-2842 ARGDLALEMGL
+2842 ARGDLAVKMGL
-2853 PVMAVVG
+2853 PIQAVVA

-2887 RKSELA
+2887 RQSQLV
-2893 RSLAKLGVTPDDIAV
+2893 RDLAKLGVTPDDIAV

-2926 HERLAKA
+2926 HERLAA
-2933 MGRSEGNPLFVVSQ
+2933 SMGRSPGNPLFIVSQ

-2953 SKGGAAAFQMMG
+2953 SKGGAAAFQMLG

-2980 LDCVDDELSHAS
+2980 LDCVDDELSNAQ
-2992 HFVWVREALHLGDKL
+2992 HFVWVRETLKFGDRL
-3007 PLKAG
+3007 PIKAG
-3012 LITSLGFGHVSG
+3012 LVTSLGFGHVSG
-3024 LIALVHPQAFLA
+3024 LIALVHPQALVA
-3036 SLDEAQRAD
+3036 ALDPAERED
-3045 YQRRAAERVVAGQRR
+3045 YLRRAGERVLAGQHR

-3065 AGGPAMYEK
+3065 AGGRALYEK

-3080 NHDAPQSEKRQEAD
+3080 NHDAPEKRQEAD
-3094 MLLDPTS
+3094 MLLDADA
-3101 RLGADGWY
+3101 RLGEDGWY
-3109 AR
+3109 ARS

>member
-1 MTINEHDRITAGRDA
+1 MAG
-16 DTRSAATHGA
+16 T
-26 HALVDLLNAGE
+26 HALVDRLNAGE
-37 PYAVAFGGQGGNWLE
+37 PYAVAFGGQGASWLE
-52 NLEELISSA
+52 NLEELVSSA

-81 ARELVVVRPVGFE
+81 ARELVVVRPIGFE

-105 EPLPTAKQLTT
+105 EPLPATKQLVT

-132 RAVSRQGLDLQGTPP
+132 RTLTRQGLDLYNTPP

-155 GIVAVESL
+155 GIMACESL
-163 KAAGARDAE
+163 RAKGAKDAE

-198 KSPMVSVTNAEP
+198 KSPMVSVTNVDP

-219 FSKDVRTV
+219 FSSDVRTV

-248 QLARFELYCSKIT
+248 QLGRFELYCSKIT
-261 EKEEAERKNKTR
+261 EKEEAERKNKLR

-278 APVFN
+278 RPEFHGV
-283 GIQVEVGF
+283 QVEVGF
-291 HTPRLADGVE
+291 HTPRLSDGVE

-308 RTGIDPELAH
+308 KCGINAAMAH
-318 HFTESIFVKPIDWV
+318 EMTEAIFVRPIDWV
-332 AEVERL
+332 AEIERL
-338 HDAGAKWIID
+338 HETGAKWIID

-354 LTRLTAP
+354 VTRLTAP

-381 LFTVGAAPEVPPAW
+381 LFTVGAEPEVAPAW
-395 SSYAPSTVTLPDGSV
+395 SSYAPSAVKLPDGSV

-454 GGQVTEPIF
+454 GGQVTEEIF
-463 DARIEELT
+463 EDRIAELT
-471 QLLEPGRAIQFN
+471 GLLEPGRAVQFN
-483 SLFLDPY
+483 TLFLDPY
-490 LWKLQLGGKR
+490 LWKLQVGGKR

-508 GAPIDGVVVTAGIP
+508 GAPIDGVVVSAGIP
-522 ELEEAVALI
+522 DLEEAVELI
-531 EELNGIGITH
+531 DELNSVGISN
-541 VCFKPGTVDQ
+541 VVFKPGTIDQ
-551 IKSVIKIAAEVPDR
+551 IKSVIKIAAEVPGKDV
-565 EIIVHIEGGRAGGH
+565 IVHIEGGRAGGH
-579 HSWEDLDDLLVST
+579 HSWEDLDDLLLAT
-592 YGDLRRTP
+592 YAELRKLP
-600 NLTICVGG
+600 NITVCVGG

-622 RWATEYGFPLMPV
+622 RWAHDYGFPAMPV
-635 DGILVGTAAMATL
+635 DGILVGTAAMATK
-648 EATTS
+648 ESTTS
-653 PAVKQMLVETT
+653 PSVKRMLVETN
-664 GTDTWVGAGR
+664 GTDHWISAGK
-674 AQGGMASGRSQLGA
+674 AKGGMASSRSQLGA

-703 LDEVAGDGDAVAAR
+703 LDEVAGDAEAVAAR
-717 RDEIIAAMA
+717 RDELIAAMA
-726 VTAKPYFGDVAEMT
+726 NTAKPYFGDVGDMT
-740 FLEWLNRYVE
+740 YLHWLQRYVE
-750 LAIGDG
+750 LTIGDG
-756 SSTADTKKT
+756 DSTADTASP
-765 GSPWLDVSWRDRFE
+765 GSPWIADTWRDRFAD
-779 EMLKRTEARLHPA
+779 MLKRAEARLHQQ
-792 DSGPIP
+792 DSGSIE
-798 TLFGADAEGEAL
+798 TLFGDEAL
-810 LEDPQRAIGALLER
+810 LDNPEAAVDMLLDR
-824 YPDAATVKLHPADVP
+824 YPEAENLKLHPADVP
-839 FFITLCKTLGKPV
+839 WFITLCKTLGKPV

-886 IPGTQA
+886 IPGTQS
-892 VAGITRVDEP
+892 VVGITRVDEP
-902 VGELLDRFEKA
+902 VGELLDRFEQA
-913 AIDDVVAAGGQPV
+913 SIDDVLATDGQPV
-926 PVVSRRQARADV
+926 AVVSRRQARADV
-938 TGPLA
+938 AGPLA

-953 AGRTAIN
+953 AGRTSIN

-965 GAPSEWQV
+965 GAPGEWQA
-973 NQNRSATHPSTGAR
+973 NENRSATHPSTGAR
-987 LELTGEA
+987 LELNADG
-994 RQAGAER
+994 G
-1001 PGEGA
+1001 
-1006 AAVTLSVPLS
+1006 VTLSVPLS
-1016 DIWIT
+1016 DIWID
-1021 IKFTLPT
+1021 IRFTLPSC
-1028 ATVDGGMPVVTTE
+1028 TVDGGMPVVTVE
-1041 DASEAMRSV
+1041 DASTAMRSV
-1050 LAIAANVEGPEALP
+1050 LAIAAGVDGPDALP
-1064 RVENDSTTVTVA
+1064 AVHDDTATVTVG

-1096 APGLTLVPDALV
+1096 APGLALVPDALV
-1108 GSCWPA
+1108 GHCWPA
-1114 VFSVIGS
+1114 VFSAIGS
-1121 ATTEAGF
+1121 AVTADGF

-1146 LAPLPKDKAEL
+1146 LNPMPKTPAEL
-1157 TVTATASAATDTEY
+1157 SVIATASAATDTEY
-1171 GRVIPV
+1171 GRVVPV
-1177 AVTIADPTGQ
+1177 EVTIADADGT
-1187 VVAEL
+1187 VLAKLE
-1192 HERFAIRGRSGS
+1192 ERFAIRGRTG
-1204 AELAD
+1204 AVELSD

-1217 TDNATETPRRR
+1217 TDNATDTPRRR

-1260 LLAGLKTPIVHGMWL
+1260 LLAGLKSPIVHGMWL
-1275 SAAAQHVVTA
+1275 SAAAQHVVAA
-1285 TDGRATPPARLV
+1285 TDGKPAPPARVV
-1297 GWTSRFLGMVLPG
+1297 GWTSRFLGMVNPG

-1329 EVSAKVDGELVMAAT
+1329 EVTAKVDNDLVMAAT
-1344 AQLAAPKTVYA
+1344 AQLEAPKTVYA

-1378 KIWDTADKFT
+1378 KVWDTADKFT
-1388 RETLGFSVLHV
+1388 RDTLGFSVLHV

-1416 PEGVLYLTQFTQVA
+1416 PDGVLFLTQFTQVA

-1469 GVYQLEALLE
+1469 GVYELEALLE

-1494 DENGRSNY
+1494 DHLGRSNY

-1512 DLDDDDVT
+1512 DLDDADVT
-1520 DFVAE
+1520 DWVAG
-1525 ISERT
+1525 IAERT

-1549 GTVRGLEALEEEI
+1549 GTVRGLEALEEEV
-1562 ERRREISGG
+1562 EKRREISGG

-1584 FHSEVL
+1584 FHSSVL

-1598 RSLERVMPRDQ
+1598 RSLERVMPRDA
-1609 DPELIVGRYIP
+1609 DPALIVGKYIP

-1659 RPSELMR
+1659 KPTELCR

-1680 VRWIETQDLLFIE
+1680 VRWIETLDLLFIE

-1724 LPEYSHSTVEVLNS
+1724 LPEYSHNTTEVLNS

-1751 PEPEADDVAAAPSG
+1751 PEPELEPEEDDTPASAAPVE
-1765 AAPAAA
+1765 
-1771 ATPAAAPAA
+1771 AAAPAA
-1780 PAAAPAAPAAPAG
+1780 PTPAPAAPSG
-1793 APSPHVAPAGAPRP
+1793 GPRP
-1807 DDIAFDAAD
+1807 DDLGYDAAD
-1816 ATVALIALM
+1816 ATMALIALS
-1825 AKMRLDQIETLDS
+1825 AKMRIDQIEPLDS

-1873 LGALKGQVSKLA
+1873 LAGLKGQVTKLA
-1885 RTYKPFGPVLGDAIN
+1885 RTYKPYGPVLSDAIN

-1905 VFGPSGKRPAYIT
+1905 VLGPSGKRPAYIA
-1918 ERVTKTWELG
+1918 ERVKKTWELG
-1928 PGWAK
+1928 DGWVK
-1933 NVTVEVALGTREG
+1933 HVTVEVALGTREG

-1952 ALGGL
+1952 GLGGL

-1966 AVDKVIDAAVLA
+1966 TVDKVIDAAVAA
-1978 VGARK
+1978 VGARQ
-1983 GVAVSM
+1983 GVAVSL
-1989 PSAGGGAGGVVDSAA
+1989 PSAAGGGGGVVDSAA
-2004 LGEFAEKVTGRDG
+2004 LGEFAEQVTGPNG
-2017 VLASTARMILNQL
+2017 VLASAARLILGQL
-2030 GLDQQAS
+2030 GLDTPVSAPEA
-2037 VGDTVTDTDL
+2037 TDAEL
-2047 IDLVSSELGSD
+2047 IDLVTAELGSD
-2058 WPRLVAPSFDGRKA
+2058 WPRLVAPVFDGRKA

-2085 LARLWLAEESDIDAD
+2085 LAKLWVMDDTDVDAD
-2100 WQRLSERFEG
+2100 WPRLSERFEG
-2110 AGHVVA
+2110 AGHVVG
-2116 TQANWWQGKA
+2116 TQATWWQGKA
-2126 LAAGRNVHAALYG
+2126 LAAGRNVHASVYG
-2139 RAAAGAENPAK
+2139 RAAAGAENPGK
-2150 GRYADEIAV
+2150 GRYTDEVAV

-2169 AAVTAR
+2169 ASVVAQ
-2175 LLSGG
+2175 LLDGG

-2187 SRLDDKRLAFYKDL
+2187 SKLDDDRLAFYRTL
-2201 YRDNASF
+2201 YRDNARF
-2208 GATLWVVPANMASY
+2208 EAKLWVVPANMASY
-2222 SDIDALVEWVGNE
+2222 TDIDALVSWVGAE
-2235 QSESLGPQS
+2235 QTESLGPQS
-2244 IHLKDALTPT
+2244 IHLKDAQTPT

-2265 GDMSEAGARAE
+2265 GDLSDAGSRAE

-2283 WAVQRLIAGLSHI
+2283 WAVQRLIGGLSHI
-2296 GAERDIA
+2296 GADRDIA
-2303 SRLHVVLPGSPNRG
+2303 ARLHVVLPGSPNRG

-2331 LDAVVTRWKAETSWS
+2331 LDAVVTRWKAESSWA

-2366 HNDAIAGAVEE
+2366 HNDAIVGAVEE

-2385 DEMAAMLLDLCDI
+2385 DEMASMLLDLCGI
-2398 ESKVAAARQPL
+2398 ESKVASAREPL
-2409 QADLTGGLG
+2409 QVDLTGGLAD
-2418 EVDIDLAELAAK
+2418 VDLDMSELAAK
-2430 AREDMAGET
+2430 AREENAANAAEGG
-2439 RDTDADDVD
+2439 ADDEED
-2448 PGTIRALPS
+2448 HGTIRALPS
-2457 PPRGFTGNPTPTWTD
+2457 PPRGYKAAPPPAWDD

-2487 ELGPYG
+2487 EIGPYG
-2493 SSRTRFEV
+2493 SSRTRFEMEV
-2501 ETSGELSAA
+2501 DNELSAA

-2521 VKWEDDPKPGWYDT
+2521 VKWEDDPTPGWYDNE
-2535 QTGEMVDEGELVER
+2535 TGELVDEGELVER

-2562 WVDDGAIDPDHAAPL
+2562 FVDDGAIDPDHASPL

-2589 VVSSEEEARAFVQF
+2589 VVSSEADARAFVDF

-2619 QVTRQ
+2619 QVTRK

-2632 RKVKLSRTVGAQVP
+2632 RKTKLSRTVGAQIP
-2646 TGFDPTVYGVTP
+2646 TGFDPMVYGVSQE
-2658 DMMNSIDRLAL
+2658 MMNSIDRLAI

-2677 AFLSSGFSPA
+2677 AFLSAGFTPA

-2730 QEVLPNVFAGHV
+2730 QEVLPNVMAGHV
-2742 VQSYVGS
+2742 VQSYIGS
-2749 YGAMIHPVGACA
+2749 YGSMIHPVGACA
-2761 TAAVSVEEGV
+2761 TAAISVEEGV
-2771 DKIRLGKAQF
+2771 DKIRLGKAEF

-2792 EAIIGFGDMSAT
+2792 EAIIGFGDMAAT

-2813 GISDAKMSRANDRR
+2813 GISDSKFSRANDRR

-2842 ARGDLALEMGL
+2842 ARGDLALNMGL
-2853 PVMAVVG
+2853 PVLAVVA

-2887 RKSELA
+2887 KDSQLA
-2893 RSLAKLGVTPDDIAV
+2893 RSLAKLGVGPDDIAV
-2908 ISKHDTST
+2908 VSKHDTST

-2926 HERLAKA
+2926 HERLADSL
-2933 MGRSEGNPLFVVSQ
+2933 GRSAGAPLFVVSQ

-2965 LCQILR
+2965 LCQVLR

-2980 LDCVDDELSHAS
+2980 LDCVDDELAGAAHL
-2992 HFVWVREALHLGDKL
+2992 VWLRDTLRLGEKF

-3012 LITSLGFGHVSG
+3012 LVTSLGFGHVSG
-3024 LIALVHPQAFLA
+3024 LVALVHPQAFLA
-3036 SLDEAQRAD
+3036 ALDSEQRQAYKARSEA
-3045 YQRRAAERVVAGQRR
+3045 RVLAGQHR

-3065 AGGPAMYEK
+3065 AGGRPLYEK

-3080 NHDAPQSEKRQEAD
+3080 SNEAPEKRQEAE
-3094 MLLDPTS
+3094 MLLDPAA
-3101 RLGADGWY
+3101 RLGDDEVYLRPQA
-3109 AR
+3109 

>member
-1 MTINEHDRITAGRDA
+1 MTINEHRNVTSGNTEAV
-16 DTRSAATHGA
+16 AASA

-37 PYAVAFGGQGGNWLE
+37 PYAVAFGGQGASWLE
-52 NLEELISSA
+52 NLEELVSSA
-61 GIESELSEVVG
+61 GIESELSEIVG

-81 ARELVVVRPVGFE
+81 ARELVVVRPIGFE
-94 PMQWVRALAAE
+94 PMQWVRALAAD
-105 EPLPTAKQLTT
+105 EPLPSAKQLTT

-132 RAVSRQGLDLQGTPP
+132 RAVQRQGLDLAGTPP
-147 VAMAGHSQ
+147 VAVAGHSQ
-155 GIVAVESL
+155 GIIAAEAL
-163 KAAGARDAE
+163 KANGTRDAE

-198 KSPMVSVTNAEP
+198 KSPMVSVTNVDPE
-210 DRIAELLED
+210 RIAELLED

-261 EKEEAERKNKTR
+261 EKDEAERKNKLR

-278 APVFN
+278 SPVFQ
-283 GIQVEVGF
+283 GVQVEVGF
-291 HTPRLADGVE
+291 HTPRLADGIE

-308 RTGIDPELAH
+308 KCGIDTELAH
-318 HFTESIFVKPIDWV
+318 KMTEAIFVKPIDWV
-332 AEVERL
+332 AEVERM
-338 HDAGAKWIID
+338 HDAGARWIID

-354 LTRLTAP
+354 VTRLTSP
-361 VIRGLGVGIVPA
+361 IIRGLGVGIVPA
-373 ATRAGQRN
+373 ATRAGQRS
-381 LFTVGAAPEVPPAW
+381 LFTVGAAPVVQPAW
-395 SSYAPSTVTLPDGSV
+395 SSFAPTAVELPNGDV

-454 GGQVTEPIF
+454 GGQVTEEIF
-463 DARIEELT
+463 ENRVAELT

-500 LVQRARQS
+500 IVQKARQS
-508 GAPIDGVVVTAGIP
+508 GAPIDGVIVTAGIP
-522 ELEEAVALI
+522 ELDEAVALI
-531 EELNGIGITH
+531 EELHEIGITN
-541 VCFKPGTVDQ
+541 VVFKPGTVDQ
-551 IKSVIKIAAEVPDR
+551 IKSVIKIAEEVPDR
-565 EIIVHIEGGRAGGH
+565 EIIVHVEGGRAGGH

-592 YGDLRRTP
+592 YSDLRKQA

-622 RWATEYGFPLMPV
+622 RWAETYGFPLMPV

-653 PAVKQMLVETT
+653 PQVKQLLVDTK
-664 GTDTWVGAGR
+664 GTDHWVGAGK

-694 NAASRCGRL
+694 NTASRCGRL
-703 LDEVAGDGDAVAAR
+703 LDEVAGDADAVAER

-726 VTAKPYFGDVAEMT
+726 NTAKPYFGDVADMT
-740 FLEWLNRYVE
+740 YQQWLQRYVE

-756 SSTADTKKT
+756 SSTADTKRDN
-765 GSPWLDVSWRDRFE
+765 SPWLDVTWRDRFE
-779 EMLKRTEARLHPA
+779 EMLQRAEARLNPA
-792 DSGPIP
+792 DAGRIE
-798 TLFGADAEGEAL
+798 TLFPATAEGEAL
-810 LEDPQRAIGALLER
+810 LEDPQRAIAELLAR
-824 YPDAATVKLHPADVP
+824 YPEAETLRLHPADVP

-865 WRSDSLWQAHDARYT
+865 WRSDSLWQAHDARYD

-886 IPGTQA
+886 IPGTAA

-902 VGELLDRFEKA
+902 VGELLDRFEQA
-913 AIDDVVAAGGQPV
+913 AIDEVVAALAANGEAPV
-926 PVVSRRQARADV
+926 PVVSRRQARADI

-973 NQNRSATHPSTGAR
+973 NENRSATHPSTGSR
-987 LELTGEA
+987 LELDGD
-994 RQAGAER
+994 G
-1001 PGEGA
+1001 
-1006 AAVTLSVPLS
+1006 VVLNVPLS
-1016 DIWIT
+1016 DIWIA
-1021 IKFTLPT
+1021 IRFTLPA
-1028 ATVDGGMPVVTTE
+1028 ATVNGGMPVVTTE
-1041 DASEAMRSV
+1041 DASAAMRAV
-1050 LAIAANVEGPEALP
+1050 LAIAAGADGVDALP
-1064 RVENDSTTVTVA
+1064 AVTDNVATVTA
-1076 WDPEEV
+1076 DWDPEEV

-1108 GSCWPA
+1108 GRCWPA
-1114 VFSVIGS
+1114 VFSVIG
-1121 ATTEAGF
+1121 AAVTADGI

-1146 LAPLPKDKAEL
+1146 LAPMPAERAEL
-1157 TVTATASAATDTEY
+1157 TVTATASAAVDTEV
-1171 GRVIPV
+1171 GRVVPV
-1177 AVTIADPTGQ
+1177 SVSITD
-1187 VVAEL
+1187 AEGTEL
-1192 HERFAIRGRSGS
+1192 ARLEERFAIRGRSGA
-1204 AELAD
+1204 AELTD
-1209 PPRAGGAI
+1209 PVRAGGAI

-1228 RRDVTVTAPTDM
+1228 RRDVTVTAPVDM

-1260 LLAGLKTPIVHGMWL
+1260 LLAGLKSPIVHGMWL

-1310 DEIDF
+1310 DEIEF

-1329 EVSAKVDGELVMAAT
+1329 EVTAKVGGELVMAAS

-1378 KIWDTADKFT
+1378 KIWDSADKFT

-1406 LIASGVHYHH
+1406 IIASGVHYHH
-1416 PEGVLYLTQFTQVA
+1416 PDGVLFLTQFTQVA

-1469 GVYQLEALLE
+1469 GVYELEALLE

-1494 DENGRSNY
+1494 DAKGRSDY

-1512 DLDDDDVT
+1512 DLDDNDVT
-1520 DFVAE
+1520 DFVAQIAE
-1525 ISERT
+1525 ET

-1549 GTVRGLEALEEEI
+1549 GTVRGLEALEAEI
-1562 ERRREISGG
+1562 ERRREITGG

-1598 RSLERVMPRDQ
+1598 RALDRVMPHGQ
-1609 DPELIVGRYIP
+1609 DPELLVGKYIP
-1620 NLVPRPFTLDR
+1620 NLVPRPFTLDK

-1646 DEILADYDTWRNE
+1646 DEILADYDTWRRDN
-1659 RPSELMR
+1659 PSELMR
-1666 KVVIELLAWQFASP
+1666 KTVIELLAWQFASP

-1693 EAAGGLGI
+1693 EAAGGLGV
-1701 ERFVEIGVKSAPTV
+1701 ERFVEVGVKTMPTV

-1724 LPEYSHSTVEVLNS
+1724 LPEYSHNTTEVLNV
-1738 ERDAAVLFATDTD
+1738 ERDAPVLFATDTD
-1751 PEPEADDVAAAPSG
+1751 PEPEDDVP

-1771 ATPAAAPAA
+1771 AEAPAEAVAAAPVPAAAPAA
-1780 PAAAPAAPAAPAG
+1780 PAG
-1793 APSPHVAPAGAPRP
+1793 GPRP
-1807 DDIAFDAAD
+1807 DDITYDAAD
-1816 ATVALIALM
+1816 ATMALIALS
-1825 AKMRLDQIETLDS
+1825 AKMRIDQIEPLDS

-1873 LGALKGQVSKLA
+1873 LAGLKGQVTKLA
-1885 RTYKPFGPVLGDAIN
+1885 RTYKPFGPVLSDAIN

-1905 VFGPSGKRPAYIT
+1905 VLGPSGKRPAYIA
-1918 ERVTKTWELG
+1918 ERVSKAWELG

-1933 NVTVEVALGTREG
+1933 HVTAEVALGTREG

-1952 ALGGL
+1952 EMGGL
-1957 HDGALADAG
+1957 HSGALADAG
-1966 AVDKVIDAAVLA
+1966 AVDKVIDAAVTA

-1983 GVAVSM
+1983 GIAVSL
-1989 PSAGGGAGGVVDSAA
+1989 PSAGGAAGGVVDSAA
-2004 LGEFAEKVTGRDG
+2004 LNEFAEKVTGPNG
-2017 VLASTARMILNQL
+2017 VLAGAARLILGEL
-2030 GLDQQAS
+2030 GLQAPVS
-2037 VGDTVTDTDL
+2037 VPDATDSEL
-2047 IDLVSSELGSD
+2047 IDLVTAELGSD

-2085 LARLWLAEESDIDAD
+2085 LARIWLLEEDDVNRD
-2100 WQRLSERFEG
+2100 WAKLSESFEG

-2116 TQANWWQGKA
+2116 TQASWWQGKA
-2126 LAAGRNVHAALYG
+2126 LAAGRTLHAALYG
-2139 RAAAGAENPAK
+2139 RAAAGAENPEK
-2150 GRYADEIAV
+2150 GRYANEIAV

-2169 AAVTAR
+2169 SAVVGQ
-2175 LLSGG
+2175 LLAGG
-2180 ATVIATT
+2180 ASVIATT
-2187 SRLDDKRLAFYKDL
+2187 SKLDDDRLAFYRTL
-2201 YRDNASF
+2201 YRDNARF
-2208 GATLWVVPANMASY
+2208 GAQLWVVPANMASY

-2235 QSESLGPQS
+2235 QVENLGPKA
-2244 IHLKDALTPT
+2244 IHLKDAQTPT

-2265 GDMSEAGARAE
+2265 GDLSEAGARAE

-2283 WAVQRLIAGLSHI
+2283 WAVQRLIGGLSHI
-2296 GAERDIA
+2296 GSERDIA

-2317 MFGGDGAYGEAKSA
+2317 MFGGDGAYGESKAA
-2331 LDAVVTRWKAETSWS
+2331 LDAVVARWKAETSWS

-2366 HNDAIAGAVEE
+2366 HNDAIVGAVEE
-2377 AGVTTYTT
+2377 AGVITYTT
-2385 DEMAAMLLDLCDI
+2385 DEMASMLLNLCSIDA
-2398 ESKVAAARQPL
+2398 KVSAAREPIQV
-2409 QADLTGGLG
+2409 DLTGGLG
-2418 EVDIDLAELAAK
+2418 DIELDMAELAAK
-2430 AREDMAGET
+2430 AREEMVAE
-2439 RDTDADDVD
+2439 AAVD
-2448 PGTIRALPS
+2448 EEDLEGTISALPS
-2457 PPRGFTGNPTPTWTD
+2457 PPRGYRAAPAPEWAD
-2472 LDVDPADLV
+2472 LDIDPADMVVLV
-2481 VIVGGA
+2481 SGA

-2493 SSRTRFEV
+2493 SSRTRFEMEV
-2501 ETSGELSAA
+2501 SGELSAA

-2535 QTGEMVDEGELVER
+2535 NTGELVDESELIER
-2549 YHDAVIERVGIRE
+2549 YHDVVLERVGIRE

-2577 LVSVFLDKDFTF
+2577 LVSVFLDKDFSF
-2589 VVSSEEEARAFVQF
+2589 VVSAEADARAFHQF

-2613 PDSGDW
+2613 PDSSDW
-2619 QVTRQ
+2619 QVTRK

-2646 TGFDPTVYGVTP
+2646 TGFDPQVYGVTP
-2658 DMMNSIDRLAL
+2658 DMASSIDRLAL

-2677 AFLSSGFSPA
+2677 AFLSAGFSPE

-2742 VQSYVGS
+2742 VQSYIGS

-2771 DKIRLGKAQF
+2771 DKIRLGKAEF

-2804 ADTEMMRAK
+2804 AETAMMRAR
-2813 GISDAKMSRANDRR
+2813 GISDSKFSRANDRR
-2827 RLGFVEGQGGGTILL
+2827 RLGFVEGQGGGTVLL
-2842 ARGDLALEMGL
+2842 ARGDLAVKMGL
-2853 PVMAVVG
+2853 PIQAVVA
-2860 YVSSFGDG
+2860 YVSSFADG

-2887 RKSELA
+2887 RQSQLV
-2893 RSLAKLGVTPDDIAV
+2893 RDLAKLGVTPDDIAV

-2926 HERLAKA
+2926 HERLAA
-2933 MGRSEGNPLFVVSQ
+2933 SMGRSPGNPLFIVSQ

-2953 SKGGAAAFQMMG
+2953 SKGGAAAFQMLG

-2980 LDCVDDELSHAS
+2980 LDCVDDELSNAQ
-2992 HFVWVREALHLGDKL
+2992 HFVWVRETLKFGDRL
-3007 PLKAG
+3007 PIKAG
-3012 LITSLGFGHVSG
+3012 LVTSLGFGHVSG
-3024 LIALVHPQAFLA
+3024 LIALVHPQALVA
-3036 SLDEAQRAD
+3036 ALDPAERED
-3045 YQRRAAERVVAGQRR
+3045 YLRRAGERVLAGQHR

-3065 AGGPAMYEK
+3065 AGGRALYEK

-3080 NHDAPQSEKRQEAD
+3080 NHDAPEKRQEAD
-3094 MLLDPTS
+3094 MLLDADA
-3101 RLGADGWY
+3101 RLGEDGWY
-3109 AR
+3109 ARS

>member
-1 MTINEHDRITAGRDA
+1 VTINEQQTRVTNGRKNESSERLAGA
-16 DTRSAATHGA
+16 S
-26 HALVDLLNAGE
+26 ALVDRLNAGE
-37 PYAVAFGGQGGNWLE
+37 PYAVAFGGQGGSWLE
-52 NLEELISSA
+52 NLEELVSSA
-61 GIESELSEVVG
+61 GIESELSEIVG

-81 ARELVVVRPVGFE
+81 ARELVVVRPIGFE
-94 PMQWVRALAAE
+94 PLQWVRALAAE
-105 EPLPTAKQLTT
+105 EPLPATKQLIT

-132 RAVSRQGLDLQGTPP
+132 RALTRQGLDLYGTPP

-155 GIVAVESL
+155 GIMAAESL
-163 KAAGARDAE
+163 RAKGAKDAE

-198 KSPMVSVTNAEP
+198 KSPMVSVTNVDP
-210 DRIAELLED
+210 DRIAELLEE
-219 FSKDVRTV
+219 FSQDVRTV

-248 QLARFELYCSKIT
+248 QLGRFELYCSKIT
-261 EKEEAERKNKTR
+261 EKEEAERKSKIR

-278 APVFN
+278 SPVFH
-283 GIQVEVGF
+283 GVQVEVGF
-291 HTPRLADGVE
+291 HTPRLADAVD
-301 VVDRWAA
+301 VVDGWAA
-308 RTGIDPELAH
+308 KCGIDAEMAH
-318 HFTESIFVKPIDWV
+318 EMAEAIFVRQIDWV
-332 AEVERL
+332 AEVQRL
-338 HDAGAKWIID
+338 HDSGAKWIID

-354 LTRLTAP
+354 VTRLTAP
-361 VIRGLGVGIVPA
+361 VIRGLGIGIVPA

-381 LFTVGAAPEVPPAW
+381 LFTVGAEPEVPPAW
-395 SSYAPSTVTLPDGSV
+395 SSYKPTAVKLPDGSV

-454 GGQVTEPIF
+454 GGQVTEEVF
-463 DARIEELT
+463 ENRIAELT
-471 QLLEPGRAIQFN
+471 GLLEPGRAVQFN
-483 SLFLDPY
+483 TLFLDPY
-490 LWKLQLGGKR
+490 LWKLQVGGKR

-508 GAPIDGVVVTAGIP
+508 GAPIDGVVVSAGVP
-522 ELEEAVALI
+522 ELEEAVELI
-531 EELNGIGITH
+531 DELNSVGISH
-541 VCFKPGTVDQ
+541 VVFKPGTVDQ
-551 IKSVIKIAAEVPDR
+551 IKSVIKIAAEVPGKDV
-565 EIIVHIEGGRAGGH
+565 IVHIEGGRAGGH
-579 HSWEDLDDLLVST
+579 HSWEDLDDLLLST
-592 YGDLRRTP
+592 YADLRKLP
-600 NLTICVGG
+600 NITLCVGG
-608 GIGTPER
+608 GVGTPER

-622 RWATEYGFPLMPV
+622 SWAEYYGFPAMPV

-648 EATTS
+648 ESTTS
-653 PAVKQMLVETT
+653 PSVKQMLVETT
-664 GTDTWVGAGR
+664 GTDHWISAGK
-674 AQGGMASGRSQLGA
+674 AKGGMASSRSQLGA

-694 NAASRCGRL
+694 NAASRCGQL
-703 LDEVAGDGDAVAAR
+703 LDEVAGDAEAVAAR
-717 RDEIIAAMA
+717 RAEIIAAMA
-726 VTAKPYFGDVAEMT
+726 DTCKPYFGDVGEMT
-740 FLEWLNRYVE
+740 YLQWLQRYVE
-750 LAIGDG
+750 LTIGDG
-756 SSTADTKKT
+756 DSTADTKLP
-765 GSPWLDVSWRDRFE
+765 GSPWVADTWRDRFD
-779 EMLKRTEARLHPA
+779 EMLKRAEARLHPQ
-792 DSGPIP
+792 DSGPID
-798 TLFGADAEGEAL
+798 TLFND
-810 LEDPQRAIGALLER
+810 GALLDNPDQAIAMLLAR
-824 YPDAATVKLHPADVP
+824 YPEAETLKLHPADVP
-839 FFITLCKTLGKPV
+839 WFVTLCKMLGKPV

-865 WRSDSLWQAHDARYT
+865 WRSDSLWQAHDARYS

-886 IPGTQA
+886 IPGTQS

-902 VGELLDRFEKA
+902 VGELLDRFEQA
-913 AIDDVVAAGGQPV
+913 AIDEVLATDGQPV
-926 PVVSRRQARADV
+926 SVVSRRQARADV

-953 AGRTAIN
+953 AGRTSIN

-965 GAPSEWQV
+965 GAPDEWQV
-973 NQNRSATHPSTGAR
+973 NENRSATHPSTGAR
-987 LELTGEA
+987 LELSGD
-994 RQAGAER
+994 
-1001 PGEGA
+1001 
-1006 AAVTLSVPLS
+1006 AVALSVPLS
-1016 DIWIT
+1016 DTWID
-1021 IKFTLPT
+1021 IRFTLPSC
-1028 ATVDGGMPVVTTE
+1028 TVDGGMPVVTVE
-1041 DASEAMRSV
+1041 DASTAMRSV
-1050 LAIAANVEGPEALP
+1050 LAIAAGVDGPDSLP
-1064 RVENDSTTVTVA
+1064 PVHDNTAKVTVD
-1076 WDPEEV
+1076 WDPEQV

-1108 GSCWPA
+1108 GHCWPA
-1114 VFSVIGS
+1114 VFAAIGS
-1121 ATTEAGF
+1121 AVTDDGF
-1128 PVVEGLLSLVH
+1128 PVIEGLLSLVH

-1146 LAPLPKDKAEL
+1146 LTAMPTAKAQL
-1157 TVTATASAATDTEY
+1157 TVIATASAATDTEY

-1177 AVTIADPTGQ
+1177 SVSIAD
-1187 VVAEL
+1187 AEGTEL
-1192 HERFAIRGRSGS
+1192 ATFEERFAIRGRTGA

-1209 PPRAGGAI
+1209 PPRAGGAM
-1217 TDNATETPRRR
+1217 TDNATDTPRRR
-1228 RRDVTVTAPTDM
+1228 RRDVSVTAPTDM

-1260 LLAGLKTPIVHGMWL
+1260 LLAGLKSPIVHGMWL
-1275 SAAAQHVVTA
+1275 SAAAQHVVAA
-1285 TDGRATPPARLV
+1285 TDGKPAPPARVV

-1329 EVSAKVDGELVMAAT
+1329 EVAARIGSELVMSAT

-1378 KIWDTADKFT
+1378 KVWDTADKFT
-1388 RETLGFSVLHV
+1388 RDTLGFSVLHV
-1399 VRDNPTS
+1399 VRDNPTT

-1416 PEGVLYLTQFTQVA
+1416 PDGVLFLTQFTQVA

-1469 GVYQLEALLE
+1469 GVYELDALLE

-1494 DENGRSNY
+1494 DHLGRSNY

-1512 DLDDDDVT
+1512 DLDDADVKA
-1520 DFVAE
+1520 FVAD

-1530 GEFLQIVNFN
+1530 GEFLEIVNFN

-1562 ERRREISGG
+1562 ERRREITGG
-1571 KRSFILVPGIDVP
+1571 KRSFIVVPGIDVP
-1584 FHSEVL
+1584 FHSSVL

-1598 RSLERVMPRDQ
+1598 RSLERVMPRDK
-1609 DPELIVGRYIP
+1609 DPDLIVGKYIP

-1659 RPSELMR
+1659 KPAELCR

-1715 AGLATNTLK
+1715 TGLATNTLK
-1724 LPEYSHSTVEVLNS
+1724 LPEYSHNTTEVLNS

-1751 PEPEADDVAAAPSG
+1751 PEPDAEEEEAPAPVADAAPVE
-1765 AAPAAA
+1765 
-1771 ATPAAAPAA
+1771 AAAPAA
-1780 PAAAPAAPAAPAG
+1780 PAPAPAAPSG
-1793 APSPHVAPAGAPRP
+1793 GPRP
-1807 DDIAFDAAD
+1807 DDIGYDAAD
-1816 ATVALIALM
+1816 ATMALIALS
-1825 AKMRLDQIETLDS
+1825 AKMRIDQIEPLDS

-1873 LGALKGQVSKLA
+1873 LAGLKGQVSKLA
-1885 RTYKPFGPVLGDAIN
+1885 RTYKPFGPVLSDAIN

-1905 VFGPSGKRPAYIT
+1905 VLGPSGKRPAYIG
-1918 ERVTKTWELG
+1918 ERVKKTWELG
-1928 PGWAK
+1928 DGWLK
-1933 NVTVEVALGTREG
+1933 HVTVEVAVGTREG

-1957 HDGALADAG
+1957 HEGALADA
-1966 AVDKVIDAAVLA
+1966 ATVDKVIDAAVAA
-1978 VGARK
+1978 VGARQ
-1983 GVAVSM
+1983 GVQVSL
-1989 PSAGGGAGGVVDSAA
+1989 PSAAGGGGGVVDSAA
-2004 LGEFAEKVTGRDG
+2004 LGEFAEKVTGRNG
-2017 VLASTARMILNQL
+2017 VLASAARLILGEL
-2030 GLDQQAS
+2030 GLEKPVS
-2037 VGDTVTDTDL
+2037 VPEATDGELIELVTA
-2047 IDLVSSELGSD
+2047 ELGSD
-2058 WPRLVAPSFDGRKA
+2058 WPRLVAPTFDSRKA

-2085 LARLWLAEESDIDAD
+2085 LAKLWVLDENEIDAD
-2100 WQRLSERFEG
+2100 WPRLSERFEG
-2110 AGHVVA
+2110 AGNVVG
-2116 TQANWWQGKA
+2116 TQASWWQGKA
-2126 LAAGRNVHAALYG
+2126 LAAGRNVHASLFG
-2139 RAAAGAENPAK
+2139 RAAAGAENPGK
-2150 GRYADEIAV
+2150 GRYTDEVAV

-2169 AAVTAR
+2169 ASVVAQ
-2175 LLSGG
+2175 LLDGG

-2187 SRLDDKRLAFYKDL
+2187 SKLDDDRLAFYRTL
-2201 YRDNASF
+2201 YRDNARF
-2208 GATLWVVPANMASY
+2208 DAKLWVVPANMASY
-2222 SDIDALVEWVGNE
+2222 TDIDALVSWVGTE
-2235 QSESLGPQS
+2235 QTESLGPQS
-2244 IHLKDALTPT
+2244 IHLKDAQTPT

-2265 GDMSEAGARAE
+2265 GDLSDAGSRAE

-2283 WAVQRLIAGLSHI
+2283 WAVQRLIGGLSHI

-2303 SRLHVVLPGSPNRG
+2303 ARLHVVLPGSPNRG
-2317 MFGGDGAYGEAKSA
+2317 MFGGDGAYGESKSA
-2331 LDAVVTRWKAETSWS
+2331 LDAVVSRWKAESSWA

-2366 HNDAIAGAVEE
+2366 HNDAIVGAVEQ

-2385 DEMAAMLLDLCDI
+2385 DEMASMLLGLCDI
-2398 ESKVAAARQPL
+2398 ESKVSAAREPL
-2409 QADLTGGLG
+2409 QVDLTGGLADV
-2418 EVDIDLAELAAK
+2418 ELDLSELAAK
-2430 AREDMAGET
+2430 AREEMTAEATEEEAEDH
-2439 RDTDADDVD
+2439 
-2448 PGTIRALPS
+2448 GTIRALPS
-2457 PPRGFTGNPTPTWTD
+2457 PPRGYKAAPAPAWDD

-2493 SSRTRFEV
+2493 SSRTRFEMEV
-2501 ETSGELSAA
+2501 DNELSAA

-2521 VKWEDDPKPGWYDT
+2521 VKWEDDPTPGWYDT
-2535 QTGEMVDEGELVER
+2535 DTGELVDEGELVER

-2562 WVDDGAIDPDHAAPL
+2562 FVDDGAIDPDHASPL

-2589 VVSSEEEARAFVQF
+2589 VVSTEAEARPFVDF
-2603 DPEHTVIAPV
+2603 DPEHTVIAPL

-2619 QVTRQ
+2619 QVTRK

-2632 RKVKLSRTVGAQVP
+2632 RKTKLSRTVGAQIP
-2646 TGFDPTVYGVTP
+2646 TGFNPMVYGVTP
-2658 DMMNSIDRLAL
+2658 DMMSSIDRLAL

-2677 AFLSSGFSPA
+2677 AFLSAGFTPA

-2730 QEVLPNVFAGHV
+2730 QEVLPNVIAGHV
-2742 VQSYVGS
+2742 VQSYIGS
-2749 YGAMIHPVGACA
+2749 YGSMIHPVGACA
-2761 TAAVSVEEGV
+2761 TAAISVEEGV
-2771 DKIRLGKAQF
+2771 DKIRLGKAEF

-2792 EAIIGFGDMSAT
+2792 EAIIGFGDMAAT
-2804 ADTEMMRAK
+2804 ADTAVMRAK
-2813 GISDAKMSRANDRR
+2813 GISDSKFSRANDRR

-2842 ARGDLALEMGL
+2842 ARGDLALRMGL
-2853 PVMAVVG
+2853 PVLAVVA

-2874 APGLGALGAGRGG
+2874 APGLGALAAGRGG
-2887 RKSELA
+2887 KDSQLA
-2893 RSLAKLGVTPDDIAV
+2893 RSLAKLGVGADDIAV
-2908 ISKHDTST
+2908 VSKHDTST

-2926 HERLAKA
+2926 HERLADS
-2933 MGRSEGNPLFVVSQ
+2933 MGRSAGAPLFVVSQ

-2980 LDCVDDELSHAS
+2980 LDCVDDELAS
-2992 HFVWVREALHLGDKL
+2992 AAHLVWLRDSLRLGDKF

-3024 LIALVHPQAFLA
+3024 LVALVHPQAFLA
-3036 SLDEAQRAD
+3036 ALDPEQRRD
-3045 YQRRAAERVVAGQRR
+3045 YQERFEARVLAGQHR

-3065 AGGPAMYEK
+3065 AGGRPLFEK

-3080 NHDAPQSEKRQEAD
+3080 SHEAPEKQQEAE
-3094 MLLDPTS
+3094 MLLDPAS
-3101 RLGADGWY
+3101 RLGDDDVYVRSSGV
-3109 AR
+3109 R